1 MRAGGPNK
9 SGLNPWKDIK
19 TWYTSSR
26 RKYRRKGDPEVDSIT
41 NLLKALAE
49 AIKPYLGLP
58 EEDEQFN
65 PNDIRAEIDT
75 ALEEIDLHDAV
86 SDALGRLDTEYPDED
101 RVNRMIQDYVDFET
115 DFITNDD
122 FDPSS
127 HYLVT
132 HDELD
137 EAVTDIIDRLL
148 TTEFLIEKL
157 AGDGYTV
164 TRKVAEVA

>member
-1 MRAGGPNK
+1 
-9 SGLNPWKDIK
+9 
-19 TWYTSSR
+19 
-26 RKYRRKGDPEVDSIT
+26 VDSIT

-65 PNDIRAEIDT
+65 PNDIRAEVET

-86 SDALGRLDTEYPDED
+86 HDALDRLDYPNED

-137 EAVTDIIDRLL
+137 EAVTDTIDRLL

-164 TRKVAEVA
+164 TRKSAEAA

>member
-1 MRAGGPNK
+1 M
-9 SGLNPWKDIK
+9 
-19 TWYTSSR
+19 
-26 RKYRRKGDPEVDSIT
+26 DSIT

-65 PNDIRAEIDT
+65 PNDIRAEVET

-86 SDALGRLDTEYPDED
+86 HDALDRLDYPNED

-115 DFITNDD
+115 DFITNND

-137 EAVTDIIDRLL
+137 EAVTDTIDRLL

-164 TRKVAEVA
+164 TRKSVEAA

>member
-1 MRAGGPNK
+1 M
-9 SGLNPWKDIK
+9 
-19 TWYTSSR
+19 
-26 RKYRRKGDPEVDSIT
+26 DSIT

-65 PNDIRAEIDT
+65 PNDIRAEVET

-86 SDALGRLDTEYPDED
+86 HDALDRLDYPNED

-137 EAVTDIIDRLL
+137 EAVTDTIDRLL

-164 TRKVAEVA
+164 TRKSVEAA

>member
-1 MRAGGPNK
+1 M
-9 SGLNPWKDIK
+9 
-19 TWYTSSR
+19 
-26 RKYRRKGDPEVDSIT
+26 DSIT

-86 SDALGRLDTEYPDED
+86 SDAMGRLDTDYPDEA

-137 EAVTDIIDRLL
+137 EAIHSEVDRLL

-164 TRKVAEVA
+164 TRKSAEAA

>member
-9 SGLNPWKDIK
+9 SGLNPLKDIK

-65 PNDIRAEIDT
+65 PNDIRAEVET

-86 SDALGRLDTEYPDED
+86 HDALDRLDYPNED

-137 EAVTDIIDRLL
+137 EAVTDTIDRLL

-164 TRKVAEVA
+164 TRKSAEAA

>member
-9 SGLNPWKDIK
+9 SGLNPLKDIK

-65 PNDIRAEIDT
+65 PNDIRAEVET

-86 SDALGRLDTEYPDED
+86 HDALDRLDYPNED

-137 EAVTDIIDRLL
+137 EAVTDTIDRLL

-164 TRKVAEVA
+164 TRKSVEAA

>member
-1 MRAGGPNK
+1 M
-9 SGLNPWKDIK
+9 
-19 TWYTSSR
+19 
-26 RKYRRKGDPEVDSIT
+26 DSIT

-65 PNDIRAEIDT
+65 PNDIRAEVET

-86 SDALGRLDTEYPDED
+86 HDALDRLDYPNED

-137 EAVTDIIDRLL
+137 EAVTDTIDRLL

-164 TRKVAEVA
+164 TRKSAEAA

>member
-1 MRAGGPNK
+1 VRAGGPNK
-9 SGLNPWKDIK
+9 SGLNPLKDIK

-65 PNDIRAEIDT
+65 PNDIRAEVET

-86 SDALGRLDTEYPDED
+86 HDALDRLDYPNED

-137 EAVTDIIDRLL
+137 EAVTDTIDRLL

-164 TRKVAEVA
+164 TRKSAEAA

>member
-1 MRAGGPNK
+1 M
-9 SGLNPWKDIK
+9 
-19 TWYTSSR
+19 
-26 RKYRRKGDPEVDSIT
+26 
-41 NLLKALAE
+41 
-49 AIKPYLGLP
+49 
-58 EEDEQFN
+58 
-65 PNDIRAEIDT
+65 
-75 ALEEIDLHDAV
+75 
-86 SDALGRLDTEYPDED
+86 GRLDTDYPDED

-137 EAVTDIIDRLL
+137 EAIHSEVDRLL

-157 AGDGYTV
+157 AGEGYTV
-164 TRKVAEVA
+164 NRKTAEE